1 MSGPLA
7 GVGGAAALE
16 PIPWTEA
23 EPARLARDLEEV
35 SALAS
40 GLRFH
45 EPSLDLGSPF
55 RHGGWSGELARWPF
69 DRPEPDRLRDLVGDR
84 GLVLELEYSAAH
96 PMLPPAIYPLDPL
109 PEIVEQ
115 TQATW
120 HVAPGGSLCLL
131 QSAGGWRP
139 EASITE
145 LLLKAA
151 GWRIEYALMK
161 VGVIERMSV
170 AGIVSD
176 NSLDGLIAEAAQR
189 SRLGS
194 EASQEADG
202 NDDDGSSDV

>member
-1 MSGPLA
+1 ML
-7 GVGGAAALE
+7 
-16 PIPWTEA
+16 
-23 EPARLARDLEEV
+23 
-35 SALAS
+35 
-40 GLRFH
+40 H
-45 EPSLDLGSPF
+45 ELI
-55 RHGGWSGELARWPF
+55 
-69 DRPEPDRLRDLVGDR
+69 GDC

-161 VGVIERMSV
+161 VGAVERMSV

-176 NSLDGLIAEAAQR
+176 NSLDGLIAEAVQR
-189 SRLGS
+189 IRLGRQT
-194 EASQEADG
+194 SQAAIG
-202 NDDDGSSDV
+202 IDDDGNRDA